1 MTSLK
6 REIMLREAVLLL
18 ELKESEAL
26 MSLKL
31 RRLLKAMLH
40 LL

>member
-26 MSLKL
+26 MNLKL
-31 RRLLKAMLH
+31 RRLLKAMLR